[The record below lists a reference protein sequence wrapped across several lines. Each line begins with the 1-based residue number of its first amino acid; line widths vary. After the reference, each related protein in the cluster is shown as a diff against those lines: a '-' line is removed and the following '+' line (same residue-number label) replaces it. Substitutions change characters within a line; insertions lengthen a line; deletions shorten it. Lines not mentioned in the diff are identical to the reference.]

1 MSATGTEPWVSTE
14 RVAQHLGKPVSWLH
28 QNGDRLD
35 IPRRRLGR
43 HLRYRL
49 SEVDAWL
56 MEQA

>member
-1 MSATGTEPWVSTE
+1 MSERWVTTVE
-14 RVAQHLGKPVSWLH
+14 LAAHLHKPVSWLH
-28 QNGDRLD
+28 QNAERLD

-56 MEQA
+56 RDQA